1 MVILFLKLKQLM
13 NGKKPLK
20 RKSLHGAILILI
32 LRMVLSMANCNN
44 FAVNDERGLAPKGW
58 KIPIS
63 KDWEELANALGGYW
77 KAGKEMKSAT
87 GWNGSGNGTN
97 SSGFAGMPGGS
108 CSQSGA
114 FDEMG
119 ENGYWWIHG
128 VKGGFSGKALARKL
142 SGSFKAAELNEVYSD
157 GGTNMKGFSVRCV
170 KE

>member
-1 MVILFLKLKQLM
+1 
-13 NGKKPLK
+13 
-20 RKSLHGAILILI
+20 
-32 LRMVLSMANCNN
+32 MVLSMANCNN